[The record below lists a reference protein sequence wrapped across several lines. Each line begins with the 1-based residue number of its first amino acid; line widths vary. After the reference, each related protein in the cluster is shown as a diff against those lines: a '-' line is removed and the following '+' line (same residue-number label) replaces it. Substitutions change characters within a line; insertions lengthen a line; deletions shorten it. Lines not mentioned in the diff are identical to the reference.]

1 VPSDA
6 RAVQRARGPPHRMEA
21 PSLIPCAT
29 RFSHRPHT
37 DPWAPAPRVIHS
49 LPARPTGLTT
59 RFPGLSFGDGEGTTG
74 ERLALE
80 PGDRG
85 GGGLVVGHLDE
96 AKAFGTARV
105 AVGNDMDRLYQA
117 IRLKE
122 LAEVVIGDGKRQIA
136 YIDIHSEVP

>member
-1 VPSDA
+1 MQEPCNE
-6 RAVQRARGPPHRMEA
+6 MEAHTTAA
-21 PSLIPCAT
+21 PSLTPCAA
-29 RFSHRPHT
+29 RFSHEVSHSPLG
-37 DPWAPAPRVIHS
+37 PAPWVVYG

-59 RFPGLSFGDGEGTTG
+59 RFPGLGFGDGEGTTG

-85 GGGLVVGHLDE
+85 GGGLAVGHLDE
-96 AKAFGTARV
+96 AKAFGTARG
-105 AVGNDMDRLYQA
+105 AVGNDMDHLYQA

-136 YIDIHSEVP
+136 YIDIHRGVP